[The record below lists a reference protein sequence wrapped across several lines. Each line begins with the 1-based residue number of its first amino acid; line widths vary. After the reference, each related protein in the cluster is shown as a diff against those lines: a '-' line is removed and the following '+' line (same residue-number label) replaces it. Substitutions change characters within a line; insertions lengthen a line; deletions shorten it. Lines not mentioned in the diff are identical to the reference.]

1 MVALLMAGLPATA
14 ALFTGAF
21 PKTANLA
28 AARIFRGERTTPAFS
43 VTDNSSGSAADRSS
57 TTAYGSD
64 SRYFVSRA
72 WAPSFSP
79 TRYLELDLSAPLP
92 LGLAVSSQ
100 TLTLRFAS
108 DLGTG
113 SVCVYIET
121 RRTSTGALLSTH
133 GSSGSPLTC
142 TSGSTYSTL
151 NVTLPDVSTTDIAD
165 DLRIRI
171 YAADSAS
178 GGLRLDRAVLTGDT
192 PYVTFTL
199 YPTLT
204 REAYSGQT
212 ETIPWGLA
220 AQ

>member
-1 MVALLMAGLPATA
+1 
-14 ALFTGAF
+14 
-21 PKTANLA
+21 
-28 AARIFRGERTTPAFS
+28 
-43 VTDNSSGSAADRSS
+43 
-57 TTAYGSD
+57 
-64 SRYFVSRA
+64 
-72 WAPSFSP
+72 
-79 TRYLELDLSAPLP
+79 
-92 LGLAVSSQ
+92 
-100 TLTLRFAS
+100 
-108 DLGTG
+108 
-113 SVCVYIET
+113 VCVYIET

-133 GSSGSPLTC
+133 GSTGSPLTC

-151 NVTLPDVSTTDIAD
+151 NVTLAAVSTTDIAD

-178 GGLRLDRAVLTGDT
+178 GGLRLDRGVLTGDT

-204 REAYSGQT
+204 REAYSGQI